1 MSDDVIMSPSSQTV
15 QGESPWGTTVPAQRF
30 VIEQSW
36 WLCSELVRRHP
47 DHVAYEMHPGGGL
60 YDILLVRPARDLR
73 DRDATILINRA
84 NTVRVS
90 FHRTDNS
97 IDQID
102 VCHSTAAL
110 AQQSAHKLVKML
122 ESAAR
127 LEVTAKAPSSTPR
140 SLASRMAST
149 TLTASLN
156 ERGTW
161 DWRQVVCDTSGEVP
175 TVRDYL
181 EAFPSAKAE
190 VGNVKLE
197 PWDWG
202 VPEAHYW
209 ALRRDGEPAAVVST
223 EGVLHLRDGSRV
235 ELTRAYASRD
245 RNIHRL
251 VSDFILAK
259 VL

>member
-1 MSDDVIMSPSSQTV
+1 MSSNPQTV
-15 QGESPWGTTVPAQRF
+15 QDESPWGTTVPAQRF

-36 WLCSELVRRHP
+36 WVCSELVRRHP
-47 DHVAYEMHPGGGL
+47 DHVVYETHPGGGL
-60 YDILLVRPARDLR
+60 YDILLVRPARNLR
-73 DRDATILINRA
+73 DRDATILINRGG
-84 NTVRVS
+84 TVRVS

-102 VCHSTAAL
+102 VCHSAAAL
-110 AQQSAHKLVKML
+110 AQPSAHSLVKML

-140 SLASRMAST
+140 SLAFRMAST
-149 TLTASLN
+149 ALTALLN

-161 DWRQVVCDTSGEVP
+161 DWRQIFCDTSGEVP
-175 TVRDYL
+175 AVLNYL
-181 EAFPSAKAE
+181 EAFPSARAE
-190 VGNVKLE
+190 VGNVELE

-209 ALRRDGEPAAVVST
+209 ALLRDGEPAAVVST

-235 ELTRAYASRD
+235 ELASAYASRD

-251 VSDFILAK
+251 VSDFILAR